1 MNAGKTG
8 FAPTARDVRLA
19 PDTSLAIRAN
29 IVLQT
34 SEGILEGVAEAM
46 HGVITLRGR
55 ARTSA
60 ERARAGLA
68 VANIDGAQGVRN
80 LLQLVEEPGPAHQIE
95 DAPSPQPDSITGS
108 PADEILKERVEA
120 ALKSEP
126 NSDLHA
132 VKVLGVNQGVVH
144 MSGEGVTMTGRLRAV
159 EVAWNAA
166 ESVPDERTNTDT
178 QNTNNE
184 TITVAHK
191 GEKQ

>member
-8 FAPTARDVRLA
+8 FTPTARDIRLT

-34 SEGILEGVAEAM
+34 SEGVLEGVAEAL

-55 ARTSA
+55 ARSA
-60 ERARAGLA
+60 SERAKAGLA

-80 LLQLVEEPGPAHQIE
+80 LLQLVEEAPSELQLEGVRGPGP
-95 DAPSPQPDSITGS
+95 DSEAESKTDS
-108 PADEILKERVEA
+108 PADDLLKERVEA

-126 NSDLHA
+126 NTDA
-132 VKVLGVNQGVVH
+132 VKVLGVNHGVVH

-159 EVAWNAA
+159 ELAWNAA
-166 ESVPDERTNTDT
+166 ESVPEEH
-178 QNTNNE
+178 QSSSE
-184 TITVAHK
+184 TITIVHK